1 MEKRGIEIAVEVP
14 VSVREALGDKATL
27 DLITWLSK
35 LIPPSPV
42 TRNEFNEVILRL
54 DSLEKDLRALREELV
69 SFKDS
74 VDKRFESVD
83 KRFEAVNARIDSVHD
98 RIDALRKDVDDRI
111 DALNGRFDSFQR
123 SMETRL
129 DLIQDRMLVQARWF
143 VGSIAI
149 LGTVISIL
157 LAIGQF
163 VR

>member
-27 DLITWLSK
+27 DLIAWLSK

-42 TRNEFNEVILRL
+42 TRDEFNEVILRL
-54 DSLEKDLRALREELV
+54 DGLEKDLRALREEV
-69 SFKDS
+69 VAFKDS
-74 VDKRFESVD
+74 VDR
-83 KRFEAVNARIDSVHD
+83 RFEAVNARIDSVHD
-98 RIDALRKDVDDRI
+98 RIDALRKDMDDRI
-111 DALNGRFDSFQR
+111 DSFQR

-129 DLIQDRMLVQARWF
+129 DLIQERMLVQARWF

-163 VR
+163 LK